1 MNKPKRIHP
10 DDLTTDDLLMFKL
23 YALSKELIKL
33 RDLMVISVD
42 QLNKLNSFRTIV
54 TQVLEEQGVITK
66 ESFEKEISAFYGE
79 AMEESLQMMKEERTT
94 FLEKTK
100 EINKLT
106 KQDIQI
112 RTIEDVFDFV
122 EQEYGVE
129 YGPYW
134 DEYLAEA

>member
-1 MNKPKRIHP
+1 MQKPKRIHP

-66 ESFEKEISAFYGE
+66 EAFEKEISEFYGE
-79 AMEESLQMMKEERTT
+79 AMEDSLKMMKEERTS
-94 FLEKTK
+94 FLEKAK
-100 EINKLT
+100 EISKLT
-106 KQDIQI
+106 KKNIQVH
-112 RTIEDVFDFV
+112 TIEDVFDYV